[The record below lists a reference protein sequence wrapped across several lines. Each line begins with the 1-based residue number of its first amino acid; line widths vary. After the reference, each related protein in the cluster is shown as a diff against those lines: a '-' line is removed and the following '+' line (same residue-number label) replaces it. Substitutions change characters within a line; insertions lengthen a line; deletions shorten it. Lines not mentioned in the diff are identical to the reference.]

1 VVLGFDS
8 LTPYQDGTSPYF
20 GAIVGRVANRIAG
33 AAFSLN
39 GKQFVVSA
47 NERGNC
53 LHGGNRGF
61 DKRWWK
67 AEPLQ
72 TPEGEA
78 LRLTYTSPNGALAP
92 FRCQALRA
100 VSSLTALNQPQPL
113 RLYQRGT
120 RGALRAVS
128 SLTALNQPQPLRLYQ
143 RGTRGALRAVSSLT
157 RSPASCSR
165 AGNGR
170 RAGEEGFPGTMKVV
184 VTYTV
189 ATHGEHAFGDAS
201 LVRRTA
207 L

>member
-1 VVLGFDS
+1 MVLGFDS

-128 SLTALNQPQPLRLYQ
+128 SLT
-143 RGTRGALRAVSSLT
+143 